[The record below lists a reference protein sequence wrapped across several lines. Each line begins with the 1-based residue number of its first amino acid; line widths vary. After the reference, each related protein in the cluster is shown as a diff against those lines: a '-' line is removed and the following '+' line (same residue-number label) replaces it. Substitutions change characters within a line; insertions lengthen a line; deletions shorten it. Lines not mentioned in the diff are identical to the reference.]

1 MRATMRVGRRDFLA
15 MAAAG
20 AVAGPL
26 LLRGGMAVAA
36 DGKAAPGPT
45 AGADGA
51 GTALNTFLEA
61 AFDAEVA
68 ASPERETA
76 LGYRYDNGA
85 WSDDSEDGRRREHE
99 RRQAELARLRAEFD
113 PARLSEQD
121 RLSYRLF
128 EYEAEA
134 DAEAYGWRLNSY
146 AVSHIGGRH
155 TGIPGFLINEHH
167 IRTEADAAAYVAR
180 VRAVKELLAVTAEN
194 VRIRADRGV
203 LPPRFSLAKAA
214 ADARRVLAGAP
225 FAGEGENLLLLDFR
239 GKLGEAGLPEARS
252 AALVAE
258 LTAAL
263 DGPFREGYET
273 LLATLDPL
281 VAKAGEDDGVWRL
294 PDGLAYYDH
303 RIRRFTTRSA
313 PAEEVHAFG
322 LEEVRRIHGE
332 VEEIRRKVG
341 FDGDLKGFLAYL
353 RDDARFRFPDT
364 DEGRAEYIALSHG
377 YIEAMKA
384 RLDRMFITLP
394 KAGMEIRRVEPFRE
408 RSSARAF
415 YDGPP
420 GDGSRGGIYF
430 INLFNMEE
438 HRRHGVETLAYHEGI
453 PGHHMQIAIAQELTG
468 LPRFRRFGGYS
479 AYAEGW
485 ALYTEKMVKAFGAFT
500 DPYSDYGRLEGELFR
515 AIRLVVDTGIHARRW
530 TRRQAIDFMTANS
543 AIPEPRAVREIER
556 YIGNPGQALAYK
568 MGMRTIEDLR
578 TRAESDLGDRFDL
591 RRFHDAVLTGGSL
604 PLTVLEDRIDG
615 WIAAERA

>member
-20 AVAGPL
+20 AAAGPL
-26 LLRGGMAVAA
+26 LLRGGMAAA
-36 DGKAAPGPT
+36 GS
-45 AGADGA
+45 
-51 GTALNTFLEA
+51 ALNSFLEA

-68 ASPERETA
+68 ASPERETS
-76 LGYRYDNGA
+76 LGYRYDRGT
-85 WSDDSEDGRRREHE
+85 WDDDSEDGRRREHE

-128 EYEAEA
+128 EYEAES
-134 DAEAYGWRLNSY
+134 DAEAYGWRQNSY
-146 AVSHIGGRH
+146 AVSHIRGRH

-180 VRAVKELLAVTAEN
+180 VRGVKELLAVTADT
-194 VRIRADRGV
+194 VRRQADRGV
-203 LPPRFSLAKAA
+203 LPPRFSLAKAT
-214 ADARRVLAGAP
+214 ADARRVLSGAP
-225 FAGEGENLLLLDFR
+225 FAGEGQNLLLLDFR

-252 AALVAE
+252 AELVAE

-263 DGPFREGYET
+263 AGPFREGYET

-313 PAEEVHAFG
+313 PAAEVHAFG

-332 VEEIRRKVG
+332 VEGIRRTVG

-353 RDDARFRFPDT
+353 RDDPRFRFPDT
-364 DEGRAEYIALSHG
+364 DAGRAEYIALSHG
-377 YIEAMKA
+377 YIEAIKA

-420 GDGSRGGIYF
+420 TDGSRGGIYF

-515 AIRLVVDTGIHARRW
+515 AIRLVVDTGIHAKRW

-578 TRAESDLGDRFDL
+578 ARAESDLGDRFDL